1 MVDLI
6 NQMLRPQNRPHP
18 RTSRPNPLATGHRLN
33 DDQDLPIMLKNI
45 PAPHRSTCLMT
56 RRMAGRAL
64 GLLAI
69 AAAAASFATG
79 AAAQAKL
86 DSPLHLVVGYAP
98 GGATDRVAR
107 IVGDKLGTKLGVAV
121 VVDNKPGAGGRLAAQ
136 QVKITPANQNVLM
149 LANPAVMVV
158 APLVFK
164 DNNYDA
170 ERDFVPVSHVNDYDF
185 ALAVSPTLPVREL
198 SHLLAWMRANPAQ
211 ANVGVPA
218 TGSLPHFFGLMV
230 GEKAKVQTQVI
241 GYRGSAPLLNDLI
254 GGQVPIAVDTEDVVL
269 PQHAAGK
276 LRILALSGAKRS
288 PFAPNIPTFKEAGL
302 DLSATGWN
310 TFFAPTSMPKAKVE
324 QLATAI
330 REVMQDPDT
339 QRKFKDSGM
348 TPVVS
353 TQAQTAAMLKAYKA
367 QWAPVVQK
375 SGYQP

>member
-1 MVDLI
+1 MPI
-6 NQMLRPQNRPHP
+6 SGLRRSL
-18 RTSRPNPLATGHRLN
+18 TALALAAPLLAAHA
-33 DDQDLPIMLKNI
+33 QA
-45 PAPHRSTCLMT
+45 PAPFD
-56 RRMAGRAL
+56 A
-64 GLLAI
+64 
-69 AAAAASFATG
+69 
-79 AAAQAKL
+79 
-86 DSPLHLVVGYAP
+86 PLHIVVGYSP

-107 IVGDKLGTKLGVAV
+107 IVGDKLAAKLGVPV

-136 QVKITPANQNVLM
+136 QVKTTPANQNVLM

-164 DNNYDA
+164 DNNYDP
-170 ERDFVPVSHVNDYDF
+170 EQDFVPVSHVNDYDF
-185 ALAVSPTLPVREL
+185 ALSVSPTLPVREL
-198 SHLLAWMRANPAQ
+198 NHLLAWMRANPSQ

-230 GEKAKVQTQVI
+230 GEKAKVQTQII

-254 GGQVPIAVDTEDVVL
+254 GGQVPISIDTEDVVL

-276 LRILALSGAKRS
+276 LRVLALSGAKRS
-288 PFAPNIPTFKEAGL
+288 PFAPDIPTFKEAGL
-302 DLSATGWN
+302 DLAANGWN
-310 TFFAPTSMPKAKVE
+310 TFFAPTSMPTAKVDR
-324 QLATAI
+324 LSTAI
-330 REVMQDPDT
+330 RDVMQDPDT

-353 TQAQTAAMLKAYKA
+353 TQAQAVAMLKAYRA

>member
-1 MVDLI
+1 
-6 NQMLRPQNRPHP
+6 
-18 RTSRPNPLATGHRLN
+18 
-33 DDQDLPIMLKNI
+33 
-45 PAPHRSTCLMT
+45 
-56 RRMAGRAL
+56 MAGLVA
-64 GLLAI
+64 AI
-69 AAAAASFATG
+69 AAPTLAR
-79 AAAQAKL
+79 AQAAL
-86 DSPLHLVVGYAP
+86 DSPLRIVVGYAP

-107 IVGDKLGTKLGVAV
+107 IVGDKLTAKLGVPV
-121 VVDNKPGAGGRLAAQ
+121 IVENKPGAGGRLAAQ
-136 QVKITPANQNVLM
+136 QVKATPAGQNVLM
-149 LANPAVMVV
+149 LANPAVMIV

-164 DNNYDA
+164 DNGYEP
-170 ERDFVPVSHVNDYDF
+170 ERDFVPVSHVNAYDF

-198 SHLLAWMRANPAQ
+198 NHLLAWMRANPQQ

-230 GEKAKVQTQVI
+230 GEKAKVQTQVV

-269 PQHAAGK
+269 PQHTAGK
-276 LRILALSGAKRS
+276 LRILALSGEKRS

-302 DLSATGWN
+302 DLAATGWN
-310 TFFAPTSMPKAKVE
+310 TFFAPATMPKDKVE
-324 QLATAI
+324 RLAATIHA
-330 REVMQDPDT
+330 VMQDPDT
-339 QRKFKDSGM
+339 QRKFKDAGM

>member
-1 MVDLI
+1 MLNNTPTNTPI
-6 NQMLRPQNRPHP
+6 N
-18 RTSRPNPLATGHRLN
+18 T
-33 DDQDLPIMLKNI
+33 PI
-45 PAPHRSTCLMT
+45 T
-56 RRMAGRAL
+56 RRLAA
-64 GLLAI
+64 LLA
-69 AAAAASFATG
+69 AAGLMASMAAVAPQAS
-79 AAAQAKL
+79 AQTL
-86 DSPLHLVVGYAP
+86 DSPLHIVVGYAP

-107 IVGDKLGTKLGVAV
+107 IVGDKLAARLGVPV

-136 QVKITPANQNVLM
+136 QVKNTPASQNVLM

-164 DNNYDA
+164 DNNYDP
-170 ERDFVPVSHVNDYDF
+170 ERDFVPVSHVNAYDF
-185 ALAVSPTLPVREL
+185 ALSVSPHLPVREL
-198 SHLLAWMRANPAQ
+198 NHLLAWMRANPNQ

-230 GEKAKVQTQVI
+230 GEKAKVQTQII

-254 GGQVPIAVDTEDVVL
+254 GGQVPISVDTEDVVL
-269 PQHAAGK
+269 PQHNAGK

-302 DLSATGWN
+302 DLAATGWN
-310 TFFAPTSMPKAKVE
+310 TFFAPASMPKDKAE
-324 QLATAI
+324 RLSNMI
-330 REVMQDPDT
+330 RDVMQDADT
-339 QRKFKDSGM
+339 QRKFKDAGM

>member
-1 MVDLI
+1 MPSFI
-6 NQMLRPQNRPHP
+6 RR
-18 RTSRPNPLATGHRLN
+18 SLAVAAFAACL
-33 DDQDLPIMLKNI
+33 LP
-45 PAPHRSTCLMT
+45 
-56 RRMAGRAL
+56 
-64 GLLAI
+64 
-69 AAAAASFATG
+69 
-79 AAAQAKL
+79 AAQAQL
-86 DSPLHLVVGYAP
+86 PPGLAGGNLRIVVGYAP

-107 IVGDKLGTKLGVAV
+107 IVGDKLASKLGVPV
-121 VVDNKPGAGGRLAAQ
+121 IVDNKPGAGGRLAAQ
-136 QVKITPANQNVLM
+136 QVKVTPANQNVLM

-164 DNNYDA
+164 DNGYDA

-198 SHLLAWMRANPAQ
+198 NHLLAWMRANPQQ

-254 GGQVPIAVDTEDVVL
+254 GGQVPIAVDTEDVVI
-269 PQHAAGK
+269 PQHDGGK
-276 LRILALSGAKRS
+276 LRILAISGTKRS
-288 PFAPNIPTFKEAGL
+288 PFAPSVPTFKEAGL
-302 DLSATGWN
+302 DLAASGWN
-310 TFFAPTSMPKAKVE
+310 TFFAPVTMPREKVE
-324 QLATAI
+324 RLATAI

-339 QRKFKDSGM
+339 VRKFTDSKM

-353 TQAQTAAMLKAYKA
+353 TQAQTAAMLKAYRL
-367 QWAPVVQK
+367 QWGPVVQK